1 MHERTVLVDA
11 IVYLAAAVI
20 FVPIASRL
28 RLGSVLGYLAAGCVI
43 GPFGVGLVRNVE
55 SILHFAELGVVL
67 MLFVIGLEL
76 EPSRLW
82 QMRRSVFGGGA
93 LQMVACGLVL
103 AAGCLVAGLPW
114 KGALVAGLAVA
125 LSSTAIA
132 VQTMKERGL
141 LSSPMGK
148 AAFGILLFQDIAAIP
163 LVGVVPLL
171 SEEASTAG
179 GPRWLGFVKVLGA
192 IIGVVVIGRFA
203 TRPALRAIAKTHL
216 REVSTAFALLLVIGI
231 AQLMDLVGV
240 SMGLGAFLAGVLLA
254 SSEYRHA
261 LESDIEPFKGLLM
274 GLFFI
279 AVGMSIDF
287 GLLASQPLLLL
298 ALVLGFTLL
307 KTGALY
313 LVARRLGMSR
323 GPSPQGL
330 MFAALLSQGGEL
342 AFVVFGVARAARLLP
357 GDWDK
362 RLTLTV
368 ALSMALTPILV
379 ILAGFLQRRA
389 RPAAAREPDKI
400 EARPA
405 PATRAISSNGSSRRI
420 AESSIIRSADTG
432 RPRPR
437 RRANPGATPRAR
449 DRAVD
454 AFLISKRRPASARGR
469 REHGGHERAH
479 EGIGVVAERG
489 GRDGARA
496 STKDGD
502 ERELQPR
509 DRRLGDAAAP
519 EPDLVER
526 AHAGAIAGGDHE
538 GRHVALHHR
547 PAGEEGALADP
558 HEGRER
564 DAAAGNDVRAQR
576 HVPAEQ
582 RGVGE
587 DHRVADE
594 AVVRDVRADH
604 EEPVAPDR
612 RDAAAVRGAPVD
624 GDVLTEDVAV
634 PDLEPGRLAPVASI
648 LRLSTEHGEG
658 VDHVVDAEASAV
670 AHHRVR
676 LDPRPG
682 PHHDVAFDHRERPDL
697 HPRGELGGRGH
708 DRGGVNH
715 GCRSTIEAS
724 SSPSAQSVPS
734 TLASPRSFH
743 TLER

>member
-1 MHERTVLVDA
+1 MHERTLLIDA
-11 IVYLAAAVI
+11 IVYFTAAVI

-43 GPFGVGLVRNVE
+43 GPFGLGLVRDVE

-93 LQMVACGLVL
+93 LQMVVCGLVL
-103 AAGCLVAGLPW
+103 AAGGLVAGLPW

-141 LSSPMGK
+141 LSSPLGK

-163 LVGVVPLL
+163 LVGIVPLL

-192 IIGVVVIGRFA
+192 IVGVVVIGRFA
-203 TRPALRAIAKTHL
+203 TRPALRAIARTHL

-254 SSEYRHA
+254 GSEYRHA

-313 LVARRLGMSR
+313 LVARRLGMSS
-323 GPSPQGL
+323 GPNPQGL
-330 MFAALLSQGGEL
+330 MLAALLSQGGEF

-379 ILAGFLQRRA
+379 IAANFLQRRA
-389 RPAAAREPDKI
+389 STATAREPDKI
-400 EARPA
+400 EGELA
-405 PATRAISSNGSSRRI
+405 PVIIAGFGRFGQIVGRLLFASGLRATVLDVDPDAIDLLRRFGFRIFYGDATRLDLLEAAGAHEAKVLVNAIDDVDANLKLVDLVQHHFPHLRIVARARNVTHWFELRKRGIEGIEREVFDSALMAGRRTLEVLGVGPYEAQERAAKFRRQNLRSLEQMNDGS
-420 AESSIIRSADTG
+420 AADMGERT
-432 RPRPR
+432 
-437 RRANPGATPRAR
+437 ARAR
-449 DRAVD
+449 D
-454 AFLISKRRPASARGR
+454 ARDQLER
-469 REHGGHERAH
+469 QFEKDREELDRQIGGHWE
-479 EGIGVVAERG
+479 
-489 GRDGARA
+489 
-496 STKDGD
+496 
-502 ERELQPR
+502 
-509 DRRLGDAAAP
+509 
-519 EPDLVER
+519 
-526 AHAGAIAGGDHE
+526 AGAE
-538 GRHVALHHR
+538 
-547 PAGEEGALADP
+547 
-558 HEGRER
+558 
-564 DAAAGNDVRAQR
+564 
-576 HVPAEQ
+576 AEN
-582 RGVGE
+582 RS
-587 DHRVADE
+587 RSE
-594 AVVRDVRADH
+594 A
-604 EEPVAPDR
+604 E
-612 RDAAAVRGAPVD
+612 
-624 GDVLTEDVAV
+624 
-634 PDLEPGRLAPVASI
+634 
-648 LRLSTEHGEG
+648 
-658 VDHVVDAEASAV
+658 SA
-670 AHHRVR
+670 
-676 LDPRPG
+676 
-682 PHHDVAFDHRERPDL
+682 
-697 HPRGELGGRGH
+697 
-708 DRGGVNH
+708 
-715 GCRSTIEAS
+715 
-724 SSPSAQSVPS
+724 
-734 TLASPRSFH
+734 
-743 TLER
+743 